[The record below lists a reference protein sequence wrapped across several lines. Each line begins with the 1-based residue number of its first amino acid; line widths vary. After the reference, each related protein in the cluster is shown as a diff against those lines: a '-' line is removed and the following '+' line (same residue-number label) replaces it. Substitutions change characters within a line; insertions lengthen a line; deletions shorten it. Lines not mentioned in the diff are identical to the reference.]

1 MPEKTTAGKTAFQ
14 KGCTRATRG
23 SPNPCTGPQRL
34 SESQDRGLEVPK
46 LVNSYSWCLEWFLS
60 TTLLVLYPLARYES
74 VIRESTLSLD
84 HAFSSRPE
92 EK

>member
-1 MPEKTTAGKTAFQ
+1 MPEKTIAGEMAFQ

-60 TTLLVLYPLARYES
+60 TTLLVLHPLARYES

-84 HAFSSRPE
+84 HAFSSRPQ